1 MLSTVIGEIDIIKTF
16 VLFSDRCQMKEIH
29 KLESDYAKDL
39 IACRYSTKAR
49 LEKYL
54 KGTIGKSNDI

>member
-16 VLFSDRCQMKEIH
+16 VLFSDKCQLKEIY

-39 IACRYSTKAR
+39 INCRYATKAR

-54 KGTIGKSNDI
+54 KGPTSKSIET